1 MKKIVKVLILP
12 IFIGIVL
19 FATGCETNKK
29 SNDKLSIVSTI
40 FPGYDFA
47 RQIADKNADIT
58 MLLSP
63 GMESH
68 NYDPTPQDIIKIE
81 NADIFI
87 YVGGESDEWV
97 DDILDN
103 IDTSKTKVIKMMDS
117 VDTLE
122 EEVVEG
128 MQEETEEETG
138 GEHEEEYDEHVWTS
152 PKNAIKLTK
161 AISNAIIEK
170 DAENKEQYENNTT
183 AYVEKLE
190 SLDSDFKA
198 IINNASRKEI
208 IFGDRFPLRY
218 FVEEYGL
225 TYYAAFPGCSSDT
238 EANASTIAFLIDKV
252 KEDQI
257 PVVFYI
263 EMSNQ
268 KIAKTIAEETGAK
281 TLEFHTAHNVTKQ
294 EFNNRITYIDIMKN
308 NIKVLKEALS

>member
-294 EFNNRITYIDIMKN
+294 EFNNGITYIDIMKN

>member
-170 DAENKEQYENNTT
+170 DAENKEQYESNTT

>member
-1 MKKIVKVLILP
+1 MKKIVKSLILP

-19 FATGCETNKK
+19 FVTGCETNKK

-103 IDTSKTKVIKMMDS
+103 VDTSKTKVIKMMDS

-128 MQEETEEETG
+128 MQEEAEEETSE
-138 GEHEEEYDEHVWTS
+138 EHEEEYDEHVWTS
-152 PKNAIKLTK
+152 PKNAVKITK

-170 DAENKEQYENNTT
+170 DAEHKDQYESNTT

-190 SLDSDFKA
+190 SLDSDFKE
-198 IINNASRKEI
+198 IVSNASRKEI

-294 EFNNRITYIDIMKN
+294 EFNNGITYIDIMNN